1 MGNHCS
7 EAYPSVWPQR
17 PQCVDEGLRG
27 GCGKIKSFCKQIFTA
42 SHCDPRSSS
51 SRSLDWYEFAASV
64 YPGNIVVI
72 IIFSPSMFGHIGQQ
86 CELSGLESIKQLRL
100 HSPNFA
106 HIIGITITKY
116 ICQDYHQD
124 FISTY
129 SPSPSAPRSSAVSN
143 IMKDHSTKGWDNS
156 LSIVS
161 VCSFP

>member
-1 MGNHCS
+1 MVKLKVFANKYLLPHIVTPEVVVV
-7 EAYPSVWPQR
+7 EALI
-17 PQCVDEGLRG
+17 DKL
-27 GCGKIKSFCKQIFTA
+27 
-42 SHCDPRSSS
+42 
-51 SRSLDWYEFAASV
+51 AASV

-124 FISTY
+124 FISTF

-143 IMKDHSTKGWDNS
+143 IMKDHSTKG
-156 LSIVS
+156 
-161 VCSFP
+161 